1 MILDAQTPDGEAA
14 MPSLL
19 AGGDNAGVVPVKLTE
34 KLEVLTHAP
43 QCELLGEFGSFGW
56 WLQGVLAVL
65 SFSSLLIKRW
75 QEKPRRPLK
84 VFCFDTLKQIT
95 GSGVLHILNLVFASL
110 LSSVSTEDADPC
122 EWYWLNIMVDTTLG
136 VYVLHL
142 LVEWMTRW
150 RSLTGS
156 TAFGYY
162 GNPPAWRACLRQVLV
177 WQVIVS
183 AMKMLMVLVMVVGQT
198 PLTWIAAALLNSL
211 DDQPRVKLVVVM
223 VLTPLT
229 MNTIQY
235 WITDNIIKRKPGTSY
250 GQRQSD
256 WPQGRETYHP
266 VEALRRHDG
275 GSSISEDVC
284 LEDKA

>member
-1 MILDAQTPDGEAA
+1 MILDAQPLDEGPAI
-14 MPSLL
+14 PSLVG
-19 AGGDNAGVVPVKLTE
+19 GGDNAGVVPVKLAG
-34 KLEVLTHAP
+34 KLEELTHVP
-43 QCELLGEFGSFGW
+43 QCELLGEFGGFGW

-75 QEKPRRPLK
+75 KEKPRRPIK

-95 GSGVLHILNLVFASL
+95 GSGVLHILNLIFASL
-110 LSSVSTEDADPC
+110 LSSVSTEDSDPC

-142 LVEWMTRW
+142 LVEWTSNCW
-150 RSLTGS
+150 KLSGS
-156 TAFGYY
+156 NAFGYY
-162 GNPPAWRACLRQVLV
+162 GNPPAWRACLWQVLV
-177 WQVIVS
+177 WQIIVS
-183 AMKMLMVLVMVVGQT
+183 TMKLLMVLVMVVGQR

-211 DDQPRVKLVVVM
+211 DDQPRTKLVVVM

-229 MNTIQY
+229 MNTFQY
-235 WITDNIIKRKPGTSY
+235 WITDNIIKRKPRASY
-250 GQRQSD
+250 EHRISE

-266 VEALRRHDG
+266 VEAVGRDERI
-275 GSSISEDVC
+275 SSTSQDIC